1 MKKTLIIGT
10 LSIMLLLLSCGNK
23 TEESKTKAASV
34 TQEAEWISWF
44 NGKDLSG
51 LDVHGKAVWTV
62 ENGVLVGKG
71 GMGHIY
77 GGPVLSDLEVKGT
90 FRISDKGN
98 SGLYFRANPPA
109 DNPDGFPR
117 GYEAQIDNHSD
128 AFTGWIWKPGT
139 PSGKAKALI
148 TKDNEWFTI
157 KVRAVGDVIK
167 VWVNGEFMSELKDSE
182 YKEGRFAIQGH
193 NPGQTVEAKE
203 LYYRDLSKK

>member
-1 MKKTLIIGT
+1 MKKNMLIAGVFLT
-10 LSIMLLLLSCGNK
+10 MLLLSCGNK
-23 TEESKTKAASV
+23 TEENNEKNVSETK
-34 TQEAEWISWF
+34 EAEWVSWF
-44 NGKDLSG
+44 NGKDLTG
-51 LDVHGKAVWTV
+51 LDVRGKTVWTV
-62 ENGVLVGKG
+62 ENGVLIGKG

-77 GGPVLSDLEVKGT
+77 GGPVLSDLEVKGN
-90 FRISDKGN
+90 FRISDNGN

-139 PSGKAKALI
+139 PSGKAKSLI

-157 KVRAVGDVIK
+157 KVRAVGDDIK

-182 YKEGRFAIQGH
+182 YTKGRFAIQGH
-193 NPGQTVEAKE
+193 NPGQTIEAKD
-203 LYYRDLSKK
+203 LYYRDLSK

>member
-1 MKKTLIIGT
+1 MKKTLIIVT
-10 LSIMLLLLSCGNK
+10 FSMMLLLLSCGNK
-23 TEESKTKAASV
+23 ADESKAKTSSKA
-34 TQEAEWISWF
+34 QEAEWVSWF

-157 KVRAVGDVIK
+157 KVQAIGDDIK
-167 VWVNGEFMSELKDSE
+167 VWVNGEFMSELKDTE

-193 NPGQTVEAKE
+193 NPGQTIEAKE